1 MLTSTLSTLI
11 PKLQRLHIAI
21 LISSIVAVTLITGI
35 TLTLGQPQHNL
46 ETSSSANSMNKV
58 KSGLFISDSLKNGN
72 LTRGELFEK
81 FNQKYNRVWTL
92 YGSAIARKAPIDVY
106 ENTADGL
113 SLGIKT
119 AVKGTWAGY
128 FAMTRDDY
136 ASLFHAVLTIPAK
149 LPGDMRFSTGLYVQ
163 TSIIYGNINY
173 VGCVGESGP
182 LGYDWNVQ
190 SGTGNTI
197 DVTQENDLATSK
209 PATNATSLTKDC
221 TIITNGDNYLKVY
234 LDHKLVFSSD
244 QLNLQMPRPFNSYL
258 EVQTTYSK
266 ENLYGKFKDYYS
278 TGGENVRVI
287 NAPIGGSAKIVET
300 APSGG
305 VLAYVPIDQQG
316 AANLNIGQYHFPLS
330 AQIQIFD
337 SKNRLVTSTA
347 PNAPLYGGDVY
358 SASPVSLLE
367 RWALR

>member
-1 MLTSTLSTLI
+1 MTILLT
-11 PKLQRLHIAI
+11 
-21 LISSIVAVTLITGI
+21 SIVAFLLIAGI
-35 TLTLGQPQHNL
+35 TVIAGQPGHNANNS
-46 ETSSSANSMNKV
+46 TSTYSMNKV

-92 YGSAIARKAPIDVY
+92 YGSAISRKAPIDVY
-106 ENTADGL
+106 ENTLDGL
-113 SLGIKT
+113 SLGIKS
-119 AVKGTWAGY
+119 ANKGKWAGY

-149 LPGDMRFSTGLYVQ
+149 LPEDERFSTGLYVQ

-173 VGCVGESGP
+173 VGCIGESGP
-182 LGYDWNVQ
+182 LGYDWSVQ

-197 DVTQENDLATSK
+197 EVTQEHDLVESNPTMNE
-209 PATNATSLTKDC
+209 PLTKDC

-234 LDHKLVFSSD
+234 LDHRLVFSSD
-244 QLNLQMPRPFNSYL
+244 KLNLQMPRPFNSYL

-266 ENLYGKFKDYYS
+266 DNLYGKFKDYYS
-278 TGGENVRVI
+278 AGGENITVI

-300 APSGG
+300 APSGV
-305 VLAYVPIDQQG
+305 VLEYAPIDQQG
-316 AANLNIGQYHFPLS
+316 VANLNIGQYDFPLT
-330 AQIQIFD
+330 AQIQILD
-337 SKNRLVTSTA
+337 SKNKIVTSTA
-347 PNAPLYGGDVY
+347 PNTALYGGDVY

>member
-1 MLTSTLSTLI
+1 MLTSTLSSLI
-11 PKLQRLHIAI
+11 PKLQRLHLSI
-21 LISSIVAVTLITGI
+21 LISAIVAVILITGI
-35 TLTLGQPQHNL
+35 SLTLGQPQHN
-46 ETSSSANSMNKV
+46 TKTIIPANSMNKV

-72 LTRGELFEK
+72 LTRAELFEK

-106 ENTADGL
+106 ENTVDGL

-119 AVKGTWAGY
+119 AVKGKWAGY

-197 DVTQENDLATSK
+197 DVTQENDLATTK
-209 PATNATSLTKDC
+209 PTMNGTLTKDC
-221 TIITNGDNYLKVY
+221 TIITNGANYLKVY
-234 LDHKLVFSSD
+234 LDHKLVYSSD
-244 QLNLQMPRPFNSYL
+244 KLNLQMPRPFNSYL

-266 ENLYGKFKDYYS
+266 ENLYGKFNDYYS
-278 TGGENVRVI
+278 AGGESVRVI
-287 NAPIGGSAKIVET
+287 NAPIGGSAKIVQT
-300 APSGG
+300 APSGR
-305 VLAYVPIDQQG
+305 VLASVPIDQQG
-316 AANLNIGQYHFPLS
+316 EANLNIGQFHFPLS
-330 AQIQIFD
+330 AQIQILD
-337 SKNRLVTSTA
+337 SKNSLVTSTA
-347 PNAPLYGGDVY
+347 PNTTLYGGDVY
-358 SASPVSLLE
+358 SVAPVSLLE